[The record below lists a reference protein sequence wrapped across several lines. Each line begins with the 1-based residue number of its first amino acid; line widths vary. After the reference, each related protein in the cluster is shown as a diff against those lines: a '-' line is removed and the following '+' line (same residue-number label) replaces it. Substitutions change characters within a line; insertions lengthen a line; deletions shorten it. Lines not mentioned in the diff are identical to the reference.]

1 MQIGPSADQLSLRD
15 GVREVLASDCPL
27 TLDRRVYED
36 GEAWQPL
43 WHNIVDLGWTWL
55 ARRGY
60 DDGAEDLGLTTLD
73 LVLTLEALGS
83 ALAPIPFVSSVG
95 MAAGVARAGGRA
107 TDALLSAIAGG
118 TVATLAAHSPTD
130 RLPGA
135 TMTLSAGRVRG
146 EAIAVPDAVNAE
158 LLVVLGSDG
167 DDTTMAVVP
176 TAGDG
181 VVIQHVDSA
190 DPARPL
196 ATVTVDAPAELTVPV
211 EIETAL
217 GPALLAI
224 AAELVGVAH
233 AALDIAVEHAKNRHQ
248 FDRPIGSFQAIK
260 HGLADNRV
268 SVERARSLAYLAAA
282 RVDDESVGPAE
293 RWRSCALAKAAAGDA
308 ALAATRTAV
317 QVLGALGQTWEHDI
331 HLYLRRAWLGAAQLG
346 DSSSL
351 YHLEGK
357 RFMAGAGR

>member
-15 GVREVLASDCPL
+15 GVRAVLVADCPPA
-27 TLDRRVYED
+27 LDRQAYENRD
-36 GEAWQPL
+36 AWQPL
-43 WHNIVDLGWTWL
+43 WLSVVDLGWTWL

-60 DDGAEDLGLTTLD
+60 DDGADDLGLTTLD

-83 ALAPIPFVSSVG
+83 ALAPLPFVSSIG
-95 MAAGVARAGGRA
+95 MAAGVARAGGKS
-107 TDALLSAIAGG
+107 TDDLLTAIAAG
-118 TVATLAAHSPTD
+118 TVATLAAQSESS
-130 RLPGA
+130 RLPGV
-135 TMTLSAGRVRG
+135 TMALSGGRVRG
-146 EAIAVPDAVNAE
+146 AAVSVPDAINAE
-158 LLVVLGSDG
+158 LVVVLCADG
-167 DDTTMAVVP
+167 DDTAMAVVA
-176 TAGDG
+176 TSDDG
-181 VVIQHVDSA
+181 VMIDQAESA

-196 ATVTVDAPAELTVPV
+196 ATVTVDAPAELIVPV
-211 EIETAL
+211 DIETAL

-282 RVDDESVGPAE
+282 RVDDVSVSPAE

-308 ALAATRTAV
+308 ALACTRTAV

-331 HLYLRRAWLGAAQLG
+331 HLYLRRAWVSAAALG
-346 DSSSL
+346 DSASL
-351 YHLEGK
+351 YHLEGR
-357 RFMAGAGR
+357 RFMAGATR

>member
-15 GVREVLASDCPL
+15 GVREVLAADCPL
-27 TLDRRVYED
+27 TLDRQVYGD
-36 GEAWQPL
+36 QLAWQPL
-43 WHNIVDLGWTWL
+43 WCNVVDLGWTWL

-60 DDGAEDLGLTTLD
+60 DEGADDLGLTTLD
-73 LVLTLEALGS
+73 LVITLEALGS
-83 ALAPIPFVSSVG
+83 ALAPIPFLSGVG
-95 MAAGVARAGGRA
+95 LAAGAARAGGEA
-107 TDALLSAIAGG
+107 TDALLTAIASG
-118 TVATLAAHSPTD
+118 TVATLAAQSPTS
-130 RLPGA
+130 RLPGV
-135 TMTLSAGRVRG
+135 TMTLSGGRVRG
-146 EAIAVPDAVNAE
+146 TAAAVPDAVNAE
-158 LLVVLGSDG
+158 LLVVLCADG
-167 DDTTMAVVP
+167 ENTALAVVA
-176 TAGDG
+176 TADAG
-181 VVIQHVDSA
+181 VVIDPVDSA

-196 ATVTVDAPAELTVPV
+196 ATVTVAAPAELAVPV

-217 GPALLAI
+217 GPALLAV
-224 AAELVGVAH
+224 AAELVGVAQ

-260 HGLADNRV
+260 HALADNQV

-282 RVDDESVGPAE
+282 RVDDTSVSPAE

-331 HLYLRRAWLGAAQLG
+331 HLYLRRAWLGAAALG

-351 YHLEGK
+351 YHLEGQ